1 MTKIKSIKHTTKN
14 FELLYDIAVEV
25 SKLVINKNGSA
36 HGDNPSSIGELKFLA
51 NDALQKLNNK
61 KQ

>member
-14 FELLYDIAVEV
+14 FKLLYDLAVEV
-25 SKLVINKNGSA
+25 SNVEETSPARL
-36 HGDNPSSIGELKFLA
+36 GEIKFLA
-51 NDALQKLNNK
+51 NDALQKLNNTQ

>member
-1 MTKIKSIKHTTKN
+1 MTKVKSIKHTTKN
-14 FELLYDIAVEV
+14 FKLLYDFAVEV
-25 SKLVINKNGSA
+25 SNA
-36 HGDNPSSIGELKFLA
+36 DGDNPSRIGELKFLA